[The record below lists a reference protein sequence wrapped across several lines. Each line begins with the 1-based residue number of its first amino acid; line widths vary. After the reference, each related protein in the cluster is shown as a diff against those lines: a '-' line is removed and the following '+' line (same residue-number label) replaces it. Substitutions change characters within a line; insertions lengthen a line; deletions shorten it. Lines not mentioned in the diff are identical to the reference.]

1 MEGSD
6 VTVKALPRA
15 GDLSADEQVLRFRRI
30 LAQDGAGIARLVRS
44 YAKSRADEE
53 DLAQEV
59 TTAIWKAL
67 KGFRAECSER
77 TFAYRIA
84 HNQCI
89 TLLRRRRIET
99 EVDTE
104 LADKGPSAEDQ
115 LLASERRTRL
125 ERAVANLPLAY
136 RQVVVMALEELSH
149 REIGDVLG
157 ITDNAVAIRLNRGKR
172 MLSEALHKKG
182 KRA

>member
-1 MEGSD
+1 M
-6 VTVKALPRA
+6 TVKVLPRA
-15 GDLSADEQVLRFRRI
+15 GELDADEQALRFERI
-30 LAQDGAGIARLVRS
+30 LARDGAGIARLVRS
-44 YAKSRADEE
+44 YSRSRADEE

-67 KGFRAECSER
+67 RGFRGQCSER

-99 EVDTE
+99 EVDAE
-104 LADKGPSAEDQ
+104 LADKGPSAEEQ

-125 ERAVANLPLAY
+125 ERAVADLPLPY
-136 RQVVVMALEELSH
+136 RQVVVMALEELPH
-149 REIGDVLG
+149 KEIGEILG
-157 ITDNAVAIRLNRGKR
+157 ITDNAVAVRLNRGRR
-172 MLSEALHKKG
+172 MLTEALRTKG
-182 KRA
+182 RRA